1 MRGQEEFEMSV
12 RKDVISNSLVKAR
25 EVAPPRGFEQSV
37 DLTVNL
43 KDLDM
48 RQPDNRVNL
57 RIQVPHGVGGQK
69 VLVFAQGDLALRARR
84 AGADRVIEPTELN
97 AIGSD
102 KKEAKKQLNGFD
114 IFVAEAPLMPTVG
127 RVAGP
132 ILGPK
137 GKMPTP
143 IPPQAPIDA
152 ILERERRTII
162 LRSRDRLF
170 VKCKI
175 GKESMQDDELVDNI
189 ESVLNNL
196 TGALKRGENNI
207 KSVFLKLT
215 MGPAIKVI

>member
-1 MRGQEEFEMSV
+1 MSV
-12 RKDVISNSLVKAR
+12 RKDVIMDSLAKAR
-25 EVAPPRGFEQSV
+25 ETAPPRGFEQSV

-57 RIQVPHGVGGQK
+57 RIQLPHGVGGQK
-69 VLVFAQGDLALRARR
+69 VLIFAQGDLALRARR

-97 AIGSD
+97 ALGSD
-102 KKEAKKQLNGFD
+102 KKEAKRQLKDYD

-132 ILGPK
+132 ILGPR

-143 IPPQAPIDA
+143 VPPQAPIDA
-152 ILERERRTII
+152 ILERERRTVI
-162 LRSRDRLF
+162 LRSQNRPF
-170 VKCKI
+170 VKCKV
-175 GKESMQDDELVDNI
+175 GKESMPDEELADNI
-189 ESVLNNL
+189 EYVLNNL
-196 TGALKRGENNI
+196 TGALSRGVNNVQ
-207 KSVFLKLT
+207 SVFLKLT

>member
-1 MRGQEEFEMSV
+1 MSV
-12 RKDVISNSLVKAR
+12 RKDVIMASLAKAR
-25 EVAPPRGFEQSV
+25 EASPPRGFEQSV

-57 RIQVPHGVGGQK
+57 RVQVPHGVGGQK
-69 VLVFAQGDLALRARR
+69 VLVFAQGDMALRARR
-84 AGADRVIEPTELN
+84 AGADRVVEPTELN
-97 AIGSD
+97 AMGSD
-102 KKEAKKQLNGFD
+102 KKEAKRQLNGYD

-132 ILGPK
+132 ILGPR

-143 IPPQAPIDA
+143 VPPQAPIDA
-152 ILERERRTII
+152 ILERERRTVI
-162 LRSRDRLF
+162 LRSQDRLF

-175 GKESMQDDELVDNI
+175 GKETMPDDELAENI
-189 ESVLNNL
+189 ESVLGNL
-196 TGALKRGENNI
+196 TGVLNRGANNV

-215 MGPAIKVI
+215 MGPAIRVI

>member
-1 MRGQEEFEMSV
+1 MSV
-12 RKDVISNSLVKAR
+12 RKDAILEGLKEAR
-25 EVAPPRGFEQSV
+25 SSAPPRGFEQSV

-43 KDLDM
+43 RDLDM

-84 AGADRVIEPTELN
+84 AGADRVVEPTELN
-97 AIGSD
+97 ELASD
-102 KKEAKKQLNGFD
+102 KKEAKKRLKDYD

-143 IPPQAPIDA
+143 VPPQAPIDV
-152 ILERERRTII
+152 ILERERRTVI
-162 LRSRDRLF
+162 LRSRDRPF

-175 GKESMQDDELVDNI
+175 GKEAMSDDEIVGNI
-189 ESVLNNL
+189 ETVLNSL
-196 TGALKRGENNI
+196 TDSLKRGANNI
-207 KSVFLKLT
+207 KSIYLKMT
-215 MGPAIKVI
+215 MGPAVKLA